1 MAAGSRSA
9 SSRAGATTSS
19 ASAMADRSAAEPVR
33 STPAFLDL
41 ISCDAMS
48 ATTLGRASK
57 LAPITPT
64 GRRRSCAT
72 RPPGSSL
79 ITRLDGSAGT
89 SASSSSWSA
98 MPLSRVSSSRSRS
111 FSAPVRPAWSA
122 ARMSSSLA
130 ARIASDAR
138 PSRSAIARSARP
150 IASSGALARLPAA
163 RWAASAA
170 ARTAAEA
177 SCRAASS
184 PVVVM
189 SPIIPA
195 SAAQLARS
203 AGGLALA
210 HHTLASH
217 SSPMC
222 PTFACRQ
229 CAIDDTRV
237 YTMCHSYVA
246 GRRRPS
252 GLGRRGSA
260 ARGRG
265 VRRGAWAGAGR
276 GRGAWQGVGGECE
289 LGDTLGWKYRRG
301 SMD

>member
-48 ATTLGRASK
+48 ATTFGRASK

-189 SPIIPA
+189 SPSSQLRRPSWPGPRRAA
-195 SAAQLARS
+195 SV
-203 AGGLALA
+203 A
-210 HHTLASH
+210 HHTLPVTRVPCAPRSH
-217 SSPMC
+217 VGNVPSTTPGC
-222 PTFACRQ
+222 TR
-229 CAIDDTRV
+229 CAI
-237 YTMCHSYVA
+237 A
-246 GRRRPS
+246 
-252 GLGRRGSA
+252 LRG
-260 ARGRG
+260 
-265 VRRGAWAGAGR
+265 WA
-276 GRGAWQGVGGECE
+276 
-289 LGDTLGWKYRRG
+289 
-301 SMD
+301 